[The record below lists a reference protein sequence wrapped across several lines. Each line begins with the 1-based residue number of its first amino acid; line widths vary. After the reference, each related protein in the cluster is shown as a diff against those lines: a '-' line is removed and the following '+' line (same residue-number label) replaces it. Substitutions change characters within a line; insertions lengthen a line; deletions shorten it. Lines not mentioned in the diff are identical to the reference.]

1 MPLDYLNCVT
11 ADLSEIQGNVWFIAK
26 RFNVFTR
33 NLEFSPHS
41 EVKHGTAIF
50 KPTKGQRKRLKK
62 NYSIMTNYSIWY
74 FWSSFHFLH
83 SNVPGNKC
91 HKKKWCV
98 LFFTHIK
105 LVASVLAWARA
116 IARIKWRRLQ
126 MNLAPRQY
134 RRWSSLW
141 Q

>member
-26 RFNVFTR
+26 WFNVFTR

-41 EVKHGTAIF
+41 EVMHGTAIF
-50 KPTKGQRKRLKK
+50 KQTKGQRKRLKK
-62 NYSIMTNYSIWY
+62 NYSMMTNYSIWY

-105 LVASVLAWARA
+105 LVAWACA

-126 MNLAPRQY
+126 INLAPLQY

>member
-26 RFNVFTR
+26 WFNVFTR

-41 EVKHGTAIF
+41 EVMHGTAIF

-62 NYSIMTNYSIWY
+62 NYSMTTNYSIWY

-105 LVASVLAWARA
+105 LVAWTCA

-126 MNLAPRQY
+126 INLAPLQY

>member
-11 ADLSEIQGNVWFIAK
+11 ADLSEIQGNVWFTAK
-26 RFNVFTR
+26 WFNVFTR

-41 EVKHGTAIF
+41 EVMHGTAIF

-62 NYSIMTNYSIWY
+62 NYSMMTNYSIWY

-105 LVASVLAWARA
+105 LVAWACA

-126 MNLAPRQY
+126 INLAPLQY